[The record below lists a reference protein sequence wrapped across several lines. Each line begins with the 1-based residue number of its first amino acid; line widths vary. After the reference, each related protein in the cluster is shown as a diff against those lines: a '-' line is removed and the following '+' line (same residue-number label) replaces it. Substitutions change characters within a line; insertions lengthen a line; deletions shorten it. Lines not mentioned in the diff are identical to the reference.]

1 MSVIGTAQNSAGAA
15 IDLIYHHKL
24 NEHVE
29 VASRSHDTPHFM
41 TELMMPYLL
50 CGRVCW
56 INPDTAHQREVCLA
70 PAVPG
75 RCQSAS
81 WMVVFRWSKSRQSGA
96 TRELASN
103 TNQIAKP
110 IWNRGRAATLRRQY
124 ARRVAIY
131 KRCANVR
138 RTNCSRTE
146 SMPRA
151 SSLRPGT
158 SNPTEQGFGVDR
170 LIGWVLTVNHES
182 NRCAGCSDCR
192 DYGECSH
199 WRDRAH
205 SVRSLAGAAHAST
218 QWEAI
223 RPLS

>member
-56 INPDTAHQREVCLA
+56 INSDTAHQREVRLA
-70 PAVPG
+70 AAVPG

-110 IWNRGRAATLRRQY
+110 IWNRGRAATLRRQNLGALPFINVAPTSAEQI
-124 ARRVAIY
+124 ARELNQCHERLRSGLVPQTQQNKGLVSI
-131 KRCANVR
+131 
-138 RTNCSRTE
+138 
-146 SMPRA
+146 A
-151 SSLRPGT
+151 SS
-158 SNPTEQGFGVDR
+158 V
-170 LIGWVLTVNHES
+170 
-182 NRCAGCSDCR
+182 GC
-192 DYGECSH
+192 
-199 WRDRAH
+199 
-205 SVRSLAGAAHAST
+205 
-218 QWEAI
+218 
-223 RPLS
+223 